1 MRNDTGRWLAS
12 SSCPKLFLVLLEET
26 SYIPAR
32 DLLPFKV
39 WGSKGGVERVRYIHC
54 LDNGSLEVAYGPFM
68 GYRVQGQ
75 QGRNF
80 NPLAIPLELAISE
93 PGKLIPF
100 VREAIAHAHVIVNPL
115 PNSSIGSCAGRA
127 DVYSTVPAIKNVEA
141 RQMVEVRD
149 PTPRVV
155 SASTEQTQLTMN
167 ASRLLPFR
175 LVPLPE
181 KAVRADQTDLDGF
194 GRAIGNRT
202 AFHVKSPSLTA
213 MTAARVRC
221 RGITPAELQR
231 G

>member
-12 SSCPKLFLVLLEET
+12 SSGPKLFLVLLEET

-100 VREAIAHAHVIVNPL
+100 VREVIAEVVVNPL
-115 PNSSIGSCAGRA
+115 PDSPCGSCAGRA
-127 DVYSTVPAIKNVEA
+127 DVHSTVPAIKNVEA
-141 RQMVEVRD
+141 GQVVEVRD
-149 PTPRVV
+149 LTPRGV
-155 SASTEQTQLTMN
+155 SASTEHTQLTMK

-181 KAVRADQTDLDGF
+181 KAV
-194 GRAIGNRT
+194 
-202 AFHVKSPSLTA
+202 
-213 MTAARVRC
+213 
-221 RGITPAELQR
+221 
-231 G
+231 